1 MSDALIL
8 SAAIDSTDYLI
19 PLGIEVWL
27 NDDCLLD
34 IAHIT
39 NSIALTHTFPETGGN
54 HRLRFIIK
62 NKLPE
67 HTTVDADGGIIKDAY
82 VSINNIKIDDFD
94 ITEVFTKHSVY
105 THNFNGTQ
113 PVVQDR
119 FYKHCGCNGSV
130 EFAFEAPFYLW
141 LLENI

>member
-1 MSDALIL
+1 MSDMLVL
-8 SAAIDSTDYLI
+8 SIDIDSTDYSI

-27 NDDCLLD
+27 DQERLLD
-34 IAHIT
+34 VSHIT
-39 NSIALTHTFPETGGN
+39 ESIAFSHTFPETPGD
-54 HRLRFIIK
+54 HQLRFIIK

-67 HTTVDADGGIIKDAY
+67 HTTIDENGAIIKDAC

-94 ITEVFTKHSVY
+94 ITEVFTQCSVY
-105 THNFNGTQ
+105 THDFNGTQ
-113 PVVQDR
+113 PTVQGH

-130 EFAFEAPFYLW
+130 EFKFTTPFYLW